1 MDISNLWE
9 KLEPKPCNLEAIRL
23 DLKAGLVPNLPYFV
37 IGNEELKKK
46 LSDNI
51 SAIDSQFSFSYIVA
65 NYGNGKTNILRYL
78 EYFFN
83 EVFKERNVK
92 VAYWRADVDKYD
104 LIIFLLY
111 IIQVQFNESLRNAL
125 IQMSSE
131 EIDKAAFSYKD
142 SFVSLKEYVSEIK
155 SHKESSDD
163 LNYLI
168 ELGTG
173 RKYTKGA
180 FQKYSIPQLSDYNRR
195 EVLVFFL
202 NVLAVSGNYIIFAID
217 ELEKIHEKSK
227 ARFSSFL
234 TSYRE
239 LIDLKGT
246 IKGHCLLTA
255 ATDAS
260 GSTLASINPAFE
272 RRISSFKLS
281 LEVINGK
288 ANISLLASYLTD
300 LIGSGKTNDQTVKIV
315 NTISSKSFSNNNTIL
330 EKLCSELFEEHSS
343 DWNDLL
349 KSYSL
354 QEKFL
359 EEKDKLSANAAFEGI
374 YTKFFDSLN
383 RYIKVYTVNDNIYIK
398 ASERIL
404 LKHDEKEIILFM
416 FSDDYVANI
425 NRLNNLTLIYPDYQ
439 IRVFRPL
446 STDMSFE
453 LKGIKIKEIV
463 TYEPEDLMT
472 LFDLYYDYYA
482 EYGEEIE
489 KIIHAY
495 SKNIL

>member
-1 MDISNLWE
+1 M
-9 KLEPKPCNLEAIRL
+9 
-23 DLKAGLVPNLPYFV
+23 
-37 IGNEELKKK
+37 
-46 LSDNI
+46 
-51 SAIDSQFSFSYIVA
+51 
-65 NYGNGKTNILRYL
+65 
-78 EYFFN
+78 
-83 EVFKERNVK
+83 
-92 VAYWRADVDKYD
+92 
-104 LIIFLLY
+104 
-111 IIQVQFNESLRNAL
+111 
-125 IQMSSE
+125 
-131 EIDKAAFSYKD
+131 
-142 SFVSLKEYVSEIK
+142 
-155 SHKESSDD
+155 
-163 LNYLI
+163 
-168 ELGTG
+168 
-173 RKYTKGA
+173 
-180 FQKYSIPQLSDYNRR
+180 
-195 EVLVFFL
+195 
-202 NVLAVSGNYIIFAID
+202 
-217 ELEKIHEKSK
+217 
-227 ARFSSFL
+227 
-234 TSYRE
+234 
-239 LIDLKGT
+239 
-246 IKGHCLLTA
+246 LTA

-315 NTISSKSFSNNNTIL
+315 NTISSKSFSNNNTTL
-330 EKLCSELFEEHSS
+330 EKLCSELSEEHSS

>member
-9 KLEPKPCNLEAIRL
+9 KLEPKPCNLEAIQL
-23 DLKAGLVPNLPYFV
+23 DLKAGLVSNLPYFV

-104 LIIFLLY
+104 LILFLLY
-111 IIQVQFNESLRNAL
+111 IIQIRFKKQL
-125 IQMSSE
+125 ISAMQELS
-131 EIDKAAFSYKD
+131 IDELDDAAIKYEN
-142 SFVSLKEYVSEIK
+142 SFGAIEEYVSCIK
-155 SHKESSDD
+155 NNQGNADKLAD
-163 LNYLI
+163 LVD
-168 ELGTG
+168 LGTG

-180 FQKYSIPQLSDYNRR
+180 YQKYSIPQLSDYNRR

-281 LEVINGK
+281 LEV
-288 ANISLLASYLTD
+288 
-300 LIGSGKTNDQTVKIV
+300 
-315 NTISSKSFSNNNTIL
+315 
-330 EKLCSELFEEHSS
+330 
-343 DWNDLL
+343 
-349 KSYSL
+349 
-354 QEKFL
+354 
-359 EEKDKLSANAAFEGI
+359 
-374 YTKFFDSLN
+374 
-383 RYIKVYTVNDNIYIK
+383 
-398 ASERIL
+398 
-404 LKHDEKEIILFM
+404 M
-416 FSDDYVANI
+416 
-425 NRLNNLTLIYPDYQ
+425 
-439 IRVFRPL
+439 
-446 STDMSFE
+446 
-453 LKGIKIKEIV
+453 
-463 TYEPEDLMT
+463 
-472 LFDLYYDYYA
+472 
-482 EYGEEIE
+482 
-489 KIIHAY
+489 
-495 SKNIL
+495 